1 MEDFDL
7 NIQNYSIKE
16 LEDLLTLQVGYNRDE
31 VCSKKDKICMK
42 VMNDKSLTF
51 EMKGRIGNFFDLAS
65 KLLKN
70 MSNITKSNS
79 GNLSNNHYDGNDS
92 DDNDN
97 GNGSGSEIEIA
108 NVASPGM
115 KKSAFNELKNVMQKG
130 SNNMII
136 QDPFSAHVRK
146 IDNNDNPGKNFDQYG
161 TMRGVINPLLK
172 NTILRGLN
180 VDSRYRDDYY
190 NTKSTDLS
198 ITLPFKIENVIS
210 YRLVSITLPI
220 TYYNISQ
227 RYGNNVIR
235 IETYSSVSS
244 LYTIVNTFDLILQ
257 DGIYTTQSLNVF
269 SASIET
275 EINNILNSNPNSPN
289 IALSPSPKLLYTISK
304 VNGKSIFAQDIT
316 ATQAY
321 YFKVITNVGYNITT
335 GLVEKDFDVNKGII
349 TRLGWTLG
357 FRTGSHYSS
366 NYNPNILPPPLIAS
380 YGSIVSNSICFTK
393 YPIYGF
399 LSIDDFNSNVSDYYT
414 SVFADSISVPN
425 ILSKIDLT
433 RLIELSGA
441 FQASQGE
448 STSNSVNRERRFF
461 GPVNIQKMRI
471 TLYDDLGYVLD
482 LNGMDWAIELAF
494 ECVYSM

>member
-16 LEDLLTLQVGYNRDE
+16 LEDLLTLQVGYNREE

-70 MSNITKSNS
+70 MSTITKSKS

-97 GNGSGSEIEIA
+97 DNDIEIS
-108 NVASPGM
+108 NNASPGM

-136 QDPFSAHVRK
+136 KDPFSAHIRK

-180 VDSRYRDDYY
+180 LDSRYRDDYY

-198 ITLPFKIENVIS
+198 ITLPYKIENVIS

-235 IETYSSVSS
+235 IETYSTNVIGYA
-244 LYTIVNTFDLILQ
+244 LLNTFDIILQ
-257 DGIYTTQSLNVF
+257 DGIYNTTQSLTLF

-289 IALSPSPKLLYTISK
+289 NAISPNPQLLYTISR
-304 VNGKSIFAQDIT
+304 VNGKRIFAQDVS

-321 YFKVITNVGYNITT
+321 
-335 GLVEKDFDVNKGII
+335 
-349 TRLGWTLG
+349 
-357 FRTGSHYSS
+357 
-366 NYNPNILPPPLIAS
+366 
-380 YGSIVSNSICFTK
+380 
-393 YPIYGF
+393 
-399 LSIDDFNSNVSDYYT
+399 
-414 SVFADSISVPN
+414 
-425 ILSKIDLT
+425 
-433 RLIELSGA
+433 
-441 FQASQGE
+441 
-448 STSNSVNRERRFF
+448 
-461 GPVNIQKMRI
+461 
-471 TLYDDLGYVLD
+471 
-482 LNGMDWAIELAF
+482 
-494 ECVYSM
+494 

>member
-70 MSNITKSNS
+70 MSNITKSKS

-97 GNGSGSEIEIA
+97 DSEIGS
-108 NVASPGM
+108 VAGPGM
-115 KKSAFNELKNVMQKG
+115 KNSAFNELKNVMQKG
-130 SNNMII
+130 TNNMII
-136 QDPFSAHVRK
+136 QDPFSVHIRK
-146 IDNNDNPGKNFDQYG
+146 VDNNDNPGKNFDQYG

-180 VDSRYRDDYY
+180 LDSRYRDDYY
-190 NTKSTDLS
+190 NTKSTDLN
-198 ITLPFKIENVIS
+198 ITLPYKIENVIS
-210 YRLVSITLPI
+210 YRLVSVTLPI

-235 IETYSSVSS
+235 IETYNS
-244 LYTIVNTFDLILQ
+244 IVTGYNLLNTFDLILQ
-257 DGIYTTQSLNVF
+257 DGIYNTTQSVNIF

-275 EINNILNSNPNSPN
+275 EINNILNSNSNSPN
-289 IALSPSPKLLYTISK
+289 VALPLLGYPSPRLLYTISR
-304 VNGKSIFAQDIT
+304 VNGKSIFAQDVG
-316 ATQAY
+316 ATPPPY
-321 YFKVITNVGYNITT
+321 YFKIITNVGYNVTT
-335 GLVEKDFDVNKGII
+335 GQVNKDFDVNKGII

-357 FRTGSHYSS
+357 FRTAEHYSS
-366 NYNPNILPPPLIAS
+366 NYNPFVLPPPTIF
-380 YGSIVSNSICFTK
+380 GSIVSNSICFTK

-414 SVFADSISVPN
+414 SIFADSISVPN

-433 RLIELSGA
+433 RLIEMSGA
-441 FQASQGE
+441 FQAAQGE

>member
-70 MSNITKSNS
+70 MSKITKSKS

-92 DDNDN
+92 DDND
-97 GNGSGSEIEIA
+97 SDIEISNIA
-108 NVASPGM
+108 RTGKN
-115 KKSAFNELKNVMQKG
+115 KSAFNDLKNVMQKG
-130 SNNMII
+130 SNNLII

-146 IDNNDNPGKNFDQYG
+146 VDNNDKPGKNFDEYG

-190 NTKSTDLS
+190 TTKSTDLN

-227 RYGNNVIR
+227 KYGNNVIR
-235 IETYSSVSS
+235 IETYNSIVSGYN
-244 LYTIVNTFDLILQ
+244 LINTFDLILQ
-257 DGIYTTQSLNVF
+257 DGIYNTLQNSSTF

-275 EINNILNSNPNSPN
+275 EINNILNSNSNSPN
-289 IALSPSPKLLYTISK
+289 VALVPLGYPNPKLLYTINR
-304 VNGKSIFAQDIT
+304 VNGKSIFAQDTT
-316 ATQAY
+316 ASSPY
-321 YFKVITNVGYNITT
+321 YFKIILNVGYNITT
-335 GLVEKDFDVNKGII
+335 GLVEKDFDINRGII

-357 FRTGSHYSS
+357 FRTAEHYSS
-366 NYNPNILPPPLIAS
+366 NYNPVVIPPPSI
-380 YGSIVSNSICFTK
+380 YGSIVSSSICFTK

-399 LSIDDFNSNVSDYYT
+399 LAIDDFNSNVSDYYT
-414 SVFADSISVPN
+414 SVFANNISVPN

-433 RLIELSGA
+433 RLLEMSGA